1 MPRTPSTQLTEVE
14 LQVLNVLWERGPSP
28 VREIHARLEE
38 TRGTNYS
45 TTVKMLSVMLGK
57 GLLKRDE
64 SKSPH
69 VYRAAMTRKRAGKRM
84 VDDVVSKVYEG
95 STMSLVMQALASGKA
110 TPAELSELRT
120 LIDQLERD
128 SDAGSGNSGGA
139 NA

>member
-1 MPRTPSTQLTEVE
+1 MFESVGGGLERLARTGSGADSVVE
-14 LQVLNVLWERGPSP
+14 QRQYAV
-28 VREIHARLEE
+28 
-38 TRGTNYS
+38 
-45 TTVKMLSVMLGK
+45 
-57 GLLKRDE
+57 
-64 SKSPH
+64 
-69 VYRAAMTRKRAGKRM
+69 RAGDRRDVDCPRFVAQVCDQADRKRM